1 MRRKIIACI
10 ALMSLPAV
18 AQISFAAFQD
28 QLSEDQLPPQ
38 ELIEFL
44 GLFSDSEGVWHDPF
58 TLPDVEPEVL
68 LPPGEKEMADE

>member
-10 ALMSLPAV
+10 ALMSLMVV
-18 AQISFAAFQD
+18 AQTLCAAP
-28 QLSEDQLPPQ
+28 EDQLPEL

-58 TLPDVEPEVL
+58 TLPDVEPEVF
-68 LPPGEKEMADE
+68 LPSGEEETSDE